1 MAKYKSYNQN
11 YDDDYEEERAK
22 RKRASIGIVIIAVAG
37 LAIVLFAV
45 KLFSSSGDSGGI
57 KFKED
62 AEKKAQIAVYGDTTA
77 DDKSIKPLNDVSTV
91 DYAGGEGANST
102 EGGTYTRSEEKS
114 DSTVEVVD
122 VSGTNKAQEE
132 KFAQEVAKMR
142 KTYQDRREA
151 LKNEAVGFLQGNH
164 DVRAVN
170 VKAENFSKLA
180 TELRA
185 KIGEFPSSDNGYQR
199 RFWDEQIKE
208 IEKSASFLDNIS
220 SKVRATTGDARKM
233 KMAASTIKTMSTD

>member
-11 YDDDYEEERAK
+11 YDDEYEEERAK

-37 LAIVLFAV
+37 LAVVLLAV

-57 KFKED
+57 KFKEEAD
-62 AEKKAQIAVYGDTTA
+62 KKSQIAVYGDTTA

-91 DYAGGEGANST
+91 DYAGGEGSTSDENS
-102 EGGTYTRSEEKS
+102 TYTRTEETA

-142 KTYQDRREA
+142 KSYQDSREA
-151 LKNEAVGFLQGNH
+151 LKSEAVGFLQGNH

-180 TELRA
+180 TDLRA
-185 KIGEFPSSDNGYQR
+185 KIGEFPASDNGFQR

-220 SKVRATTGDARKM
+220 SKLRGTSGDARKM
-233 KMAASTIKTMSTD
+233 KMAASSIKTMSVE